1 MCTCVKWWL
10 PCVMCKVLSAQ
21 CTCCKTDP
29 CVTKHYQLEYR
40 CWLPCVMLCTT
51 AIWHHSH
58 NLQFVGTCLLLLG
71 TESMLIMAIK
81 YSMGRRVVLWSF
93 VGVLWGTDLFFGLQ
107 NLSSASMLWMCLFT
121 AFSWVREVIRLTRPT
136 WQYYAPSNITAV
148 HPKASHADSCNTTP
162 LKRGSCTKYTQR
174 LPSCKILSFIVA
186 CLTLYTVQI
195 MPLMRK
201 HYSSGS
207 SIHVVAT
214 HPG

>member
-1 MCTCVKWWL
+1 
-10 PCVMCKVLSAQ
+10 
-21 CTCCKTDP
+21 
-29 CVTKHYQLEYR
+29 
-40 CWLPCVMLCTT
+40 
-51 AIWHHSH
+51 
-58 NLQFVGTCLLLLG
+58 
-71 TESMLIMAIK
+71 MLIMAIK

-93 VGVLWGTDLFFGLQ
+93 VGSFVGTDLFSVYK

-121 AFSWVREVIRLTRPT
+121 ASSWVRGKLSD
-136 WQYYAPSNITAV
+136 WQGLLGNTTSNITAV

-207 SIHVVAT
+207 SIHVLAT